1 MPLKYYSAPGLIAAD
16 LFDAAGLVSTN
27 ALLFYEGSHTPQSG
41 RGKAYKKTDLEKIV
55 QKTNGYLA
63 TGRRIKLYAGQVD
76 HAINQQAAI
85 GVLSGDLRLEEINEA
100 SLPLPGLSDL
110 VGKWGIF
117 ANVMILDSGA
127 VDQYQ
132 KGLLKELSIGLG
144 NDGVIYEISAV
155 SIPALAGAALFSA
168 TTLSDA
174 LAVQQMEGDM
184 EDLLDAFKELIEFLD
199 ERIDSDQL
207 KQQAIADLA
216 SQLQQTLGLTPAPS
230 QNPQP
235 LVSVPVFS
243 EEPEMSEATPT
254 PDLTQYQAQI
264 DDLKGKLAQSQQQ
277 IELFTKQSAL
287 SNKFANLRQKAE
299 ALRAQGK
306 LTPAEFNDTFN
317 AAIPALE
324 KFSVAT
330 EADAA
335 LTAFEG
341 ELSGIEFY
349 LARLEKYA
357 QPVTFG
363 LPVEG
368 PPLESESAEEF
379 AAKFVEKNLPRISYR

>member
-1 MPLKYYSAPGLIAAD
+1 
-16 LFDAAGLVSTN
+16 
-27 ALLFYEGSHTPQSG
+27 
-41 RGKAYKKTDLEKIV
+41 
-55 QKTNGYLA
+55 
-63 TGRRIKLYAGQVD
+63 
-76 HAINQQAAI
+76 
-85 GVLSGDLRLEEINEA
+85 
-100 SLPLPGLSDL
+100 
-110 VGKWGIF
+110 
-117 ANVMILDSGA
+117 
-127 VDQYQ
+127 
-132 KGLLKELSIGLG
+132 
-144 NDGVIYEISAV
+144 
-155 SIPALAGAALFSA
+155 
-168 TTLSDA
+168 
-174 LAVQQMEGDM
+174 
-184 EDLLDAFKELIEFLD
+184 
-199 ERIDSDQL
+199 
-207 KQQAIADLA
+207 
-216 SQLQQTLGLTPAPS
+216 
-230 QNPQP
+230 
-235 LVSVPVFS
+235 
-243 EEPEMSEATPT
+243 MSEATPT